1 MHIFALMNKFQSDV
15 KSWSHIKIGN
25 SNKRKIQGKMM
36 DTLIER
42 FPAQLVESL
51 EIGNAATLTA
61 PKNEINKIYVAGL
74 GGSGIGGDFVA
85 EMVKSECKVPYLV
98 GKGYQIPA
106 YVDKNT
112 LAIIS
117 SYSGNTEETLS
128 AFDHIEKTGAKI
140 ICIASGGKVIA
151 RAKEAGYD
159 YIEVPGNWPSPRAC
173 LGFSLVQQVFV
184 LQKLGFITDTVSSQI
199 KTAVDVIKY
208 DQDDIKSKA
217 LEIAKHLYGKT
228 PIIYTTDR
236 MESVAMRLRQ
246 QINENAKLLCWHN
259 VIPEMNHNELVGWK
273 AKRDDVAVL
282 YLRNKDD
289 YKRNATRIDIN
300 KTIIS
305 KLTPTVLEVY
315 SKGQSLPEKMLYL
328 VNLGDWVSWYMSEMH
343 GVDSIE
349 VDVIDYLKGE
359 LAKV

>member
-1 MHIFALMNKFQSDV
+1 
-15 KSWSHIKIGN
+15 
-25 SNKRKIQGKMM
+25 M

-42 FPAQLVESL
+42 FPAQLKEAL
-51 EIGNAATLTA
+51 EIGQAAKINPHDKA
-61 PKNEINKIYVAGL
+61 INKIYVAGL

-85 EMVKSECKVPYLV
+85 EMVNEECKVPYLI
-98 GKGYQIPA
+98 GKGYSIPA
-106 YVDKNT
+106 FVDENT

-128 AFDHIEKTGAKI
+128 SFDQIEKTGAKI

-159 YIEVPGNWPSPRAC
+159 YIEVPGDWPSPRAC
-173 LGFSLVQQVFV
+173 LGFSLVQQIFV
-184 LQKLGFITDTVSSQI
+184 LEKLGFISSTISGQI
-199 KTAVDVIKY
+199 KTAIDIIKY
-208 DQDDIKSKA
+208 DQDDIKA
-217 LEIAKHLYGKT
+217 EAKKVAKLLYGKT

-236 MESVAMRLRQ
+236 MESVAVRLRQ
-246 QINENAKLLCWHN
+246 QINENAKLLCWHH

-273 AKRDDVAVL
+273 AKREDVAVL
-282 YLRNKDD
+282 YMRNKDD
-289 YKRNATRIDIN
+289 FKRNALRIDIN

-305 KLTPTVLEVY
+305 KLCPTVIEVY
-315 SKGQSLPEKMLYL
+315 SKGKSLPEKMLYF

>member
-1 MHIFALMNKFQSDV
+1 
-15 KSWSHIKIGN
+15 
-25 SNKRKIQGKMM
+25 MM
-36 DTLIER
+36 DKLIER
-42 FPAQLVESL
+42 FPAQLAESL
-51 EIGNAATLTA
+51 EIGNAATITA
-61 PKNEINKIYVAGL
+61 PEKTINKIYVAGL

-85 EMVKSECKVPYLV
+85 EMVADECKVPYLV
-98 GKGYQIPA
+98 GKAYGIPA
-106 YVDKNT
+106 YVDENT

-128 AFDHIEKTGAKI
+128 AFDQIEKTGAKI
-140 ICIASGGKVIA
+140 VCIASGGKVIA

-159 YIEVPGNWPSPRAC
+159 YIQVPGDWPSPRAC
-173 LGFSLVQQVFV
+173 LGFSLVQQIFV
-184 LQKLGFITDTVSSQI
+184 LEKLGFISSVISSQI
-199 KTAVDVIKY
+199 KTAIDVIKY
-208 DQDDIKSKA
+208 DQDSIKKEA
-217 LEIAKHLYGKT
+217 LAIAKKLYGKT
-228 PIIYTTDR
+228 AVIYTTDR

-273 AKRDDVAVL
+273 ANRQDVAVL
-282 YLRNKDD
+282 YMRNKDD
-289 YKRNATRIDIN
+289 HKRNAMRIDIN
-300 KTIIS
+300 KEIIS
-305 KLTPTVLEVY
+305 KLSASVTEVY

-328 VNLGDWVSWYMSEMH
+328 VNLGDWVSWFMSEMH